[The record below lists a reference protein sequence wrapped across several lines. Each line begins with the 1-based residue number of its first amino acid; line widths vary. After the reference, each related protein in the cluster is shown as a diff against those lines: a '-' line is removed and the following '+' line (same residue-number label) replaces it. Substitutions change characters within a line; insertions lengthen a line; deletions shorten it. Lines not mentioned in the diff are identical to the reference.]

1 MRNRL
6 YWKLLTNNIGLI
18 SRILKAGKP
27 AFSYVSLL
35 HPKVN
40 LNIIV
45 MNKVLIV
52 DASESDRRLM
62 SGLLVKHGYEP
73 IAVETM
79 EAAKDEVAKLP
90 PGAVVVTAMKFA
102 HGTAQ
107 ELINWQK
114 REGYKF
120 PVIAIVDNLN
130 PLEIADVMKGWG
142 AVDII
147 QRPAIDK
154 QLVET
159 VGRYARPEKVVLTL
173 TDDLIPRQ
181 SEAFRGIEKSI
192 RTIAA
197 TNANAI
203 IFGECGTGKEQIAK
217 QIYLHSSR
225 AQKPC
230 TVIEAGGAALVGQH
244 DPTTLRSEIYNRM
257 EGYFQ
262 KADGGTIIIKNVQL
276 LSFDKQSVLLHI
288 LENEH
293 PDVRV
298 ICTAEPELLKMVSE
312 KTFRPNL
319 FYILRQVD
327 ISVPP
332 LREVTEDIE
341 SLSDYFLTL
350 YAHKTERDRKRLDVS
365 ATKALRLH
373 QWPGNV
379 RELKDVVLFAA
390 FHTSDDVITASDLNF
405 SQSEPEPDTSLRLQE
420 PEREK
425 TKIIAALRQ
434 AEGNKSQAARLLG
447 IGRSTLDYKLRQYGI
462 K

>member
-1 MRNRL
+1 
-6 YWKLLTNNIGLI
+6 
-18 SRILKAGKP
+18 
-27 AFSYVSLL
+27 
-35 HPKVN
+35 
-40 LNIIV
+40 
-45 MNKVLIV
+45 MNQVLIV
-52 DASESDRRLM
+52 DASSSDPRIM
-62 SGLLVKHGYEP
+62 AGLLTKAGYDP
-73 IAVETM
+73 ITAQDFD
-79 EAAKDEVAKLP
+79 AAKEAVAKLP
-90 PGAVVVTAMKFA
+90 PGAVVVAAMKFTG
-102 HGTAQ
+102 GTAR
-107 ELINWQK
+107 EFINWQK

-142 AVDII
+142 AVAII

-181 SEAFRGIEKSI
+181 SEAFRRIEKSI

-257 EGYFQ
+257 EGYFK

-298 ICTAEPELLKMVSE
+298 ICTAEPELLKMVSG
-312 KTFRPNL
+312 KRFRPNL

-327 ISVPP
+327 IAVPP
-332 LREVTEDIE
+332 LREVSEDVE

-350 YAHKTERDRKRLDVS
+350 YAHKTEHDRKRLDVS

-373 QWPGNV
+373 LWPGNI
-379 RELKDVVLFAA
+379 RELKDVILFAA

-462 K
+462 KKY

>member
-1 MRNRL
+1 
-6 YWKLLTNNIGLI
+6 
-18 SRILKAGKP
+18 
-27 AFSYVSLL
+27 
-35 HPKVN
+35 
-40 LNIIV
+40 

-62 SGLLVKHGYEP
+62 AGLLVKSGYEP
-73 IAVETM
+73 IAVENM

-90 PGAVVVTAMKFA
+90 PGAVIVAAMKFVR
-102 HGTAQ
+102 GTAQ

-114 REGYKF
+114 REGYTF
-120 PVIAIVDNLN
+120 PVIAVVDNLN

-147 QRPAIDK
+147 QRMAMDK

-159 VGRYARPEKVVLTL
+159 VVRYVSPEKALLILPNV
-173 TDDLIPRQ
+173 LIPRQ
-181 SEAFRGIEKSI
+181 SEAFRRIGLSI

-203 IFGECGTGKEQIAK
+203 IFGECGTGKEQIAR

-244 DPTTLRSEIYNRM
+244 DPTTLRSEIYNRI
-257 EGYFQ
+257 ESCF
-262 KADGGTIIIKNVQL
+262 KKTDGGTIILKNIHL
-276 LSFDKQSVLLHI
+276 LNFDKQTVLLHI

-319 FYILRQVD
+319 FYILRQID
-327 ISVPP
+327 IVVPP
-332 LREVTEDIE
+332 LREVTEDIAT
-341 SLSDYFLTL
+341 LSEYFLAS
-350 YAHKTERDRKRLDVS
+350 YSNSMGANQKRLDAS
-365 ATKALRLH
+365 ALKELKVYPF
-373 QWPGNV
+373 PGNV

-390 FHTSDDVITASDLNF
+390 FHTSADVITASDLNF
-405 SQSEPEPDTSLRLQE
+405 SQSEPAPNSSLNLQD
-420 PEREK
+420 PTMEK
-425 TKIIAALRQ
+425 AKINAALKQ
-434 AEGNKSQAARLLG
+434 AQGNKTMAAKLLN
-447 IGRSTLDYKLRQYGI
+447 IDRTTLYIKMRQYGL

>member
-1 MRNRL
+1 MNR
-6 YWKLLTNNIGLI
+6 
-18 SRILKAGKP
+18 
-27 AFSYVSLL
+27 
-35 HPKVN
+35 
-40 LNIIV
+40 
-45 MNKVLIV
+45 VLIV

-62 SGLLVKHGYEP
+62 SGLLTRAGYEP
-73 IAVETM
+73 IDVGSM
-79 EAAKDEVAKLP
+79 EAAKEEVAKLP

-107 ELINWQK
+107 ELVNWQK

-120 PVIAIVDNLN
+120 PVIAIVDNMNAVDL
-130 PLEIADVMKGWG
+130 LSVMRDGG
-142 AVDII
+142 AVDVI
-147 QRPAIDK
+147 QRPAIGK

-159 VGRYARPEKVVLTL
+159 VGKYARPEKVVLTL

-181 SEAFRGIEKSI
+181 SESFRRIEKSI
-192 RTIAA
+192 MTIAA

-257 EGYFQ
+257 EGYFK

-312 KTFRPNL
+312 KTFRSNL

-327 ISVPP
+327 ITVPP

-341 SLSDYFLTL
+341 PLSDYFLTL
-350 YAHKTERDRKRLDVS
+350 YAYKTEQNRKRLDVS
-365 ATKALRLH
+365 AAKALKLH

-379 RELKDVVLFAA
+379 RELKDVILFAA

-405 SQSEPEPDTSLRLQE
+405 SQSEPESETSLRLQE

-425 TKIIAALRQ
+425 AKIIAALQQ

-447 IGRSTLDYKLRQYGI
+447 IGRSTLDYKIRQYGI
-462 K
+462 KK

>member
-1 MRNRL
+1 
-6 YWKLLTNNIGLI
+6 
-18 SRILKAGKP
+18 
-27 AFSYVSLL
+27 
-35 HPKVN
+35 
-40 LNIIV
+40 
-45 MNKVLIV
+45 MNKVIIV
-52 DASESDRRLM
+52 DASESDRKLM
-62 SGLLVKHGYEP
+62 SGLLTRAGYEP
-73 IAVETM
+73 IDIGSM

-107 ELINWQK
+107 ELVNWQK
-114 REGYKF
+114 REVYKF

-147 QRPAIDK
+147 QRPALDK

-173 TDDLIPRQ
+173 IIPRQ
-181 SEAFRGIEKSI
+181 SEAFRHIEKSI

-257 EGYFQ
+257 EGYFK
-262 KADGGTIIIKNVQL
+262 KADGRTIIIKNVQL

-332 LREVTEDIE
+332 LREVSEDIE

-350 YAHKTERDRKRLDVS
+350 YAHKTEQDKKRNS
-365 ATKALRLH
+365 
-373 QWPGNV
+373 G
-379 RELKDVVLFAA
+379 VVPWQGL
-390 FHTSDDVITASDLNF
+390 
-405 SQSEPEPDTSLRLQE
+405 
-420 PEREK
+420 
-425 TKIIAALRQ
+425 TKIS
-434 AEGNKSQAARLLG
+434 G
-447 IGRSTLDYKLRQYGI
+447 
-462 K
+462 

>member
-1 MRNRL
+1 MNR
-6 YWKLLTNNIGLI
+6 
-18 SRILKAGKP
+18 
-27 AFSYVSLL
+27 
-35 HPKVN
+35 
-40 LNIIV
+40 
-45 MNKVLIV
+45 VLIV

-62 SGLLVKHGYEP
+62 SGLLTRAGYEP
-73 IAVETM
+73 IDVGSM
-79 EAAKDEVAKLP
+79 EAAKEEVAKLP

-107 ELINWQK
+107 ELVNWQK

-120 PVIAIVDNLN
+120 PVIAIVDNMNAVDL
-130 PLEIADVMKGWG
+130 LSVMRDGG
-142 AVDII
+142 AVDVI
-147 QRPAIDK
+147 QRPAIGK

-159 VGRYARPEKVVLTL
+159 VGKYARPEKVVLTL

-181 SEAFRGIEKSI
+181 SESFRRIEKSI
-192 RTIAA
+192 MTIAA

-257 EGYFQ
+257 EGYFK

-312 KTFRPNL
+312 KTFRSNL

-327 ISVPP
+327 ITVPP

-341 SLSDYFLTL
+341 PLSDYFLTL
-350 YAHKTERDRKRLDVS
+350 YAYKTEQNRKRLDVS
-365 ATKALRLH
+365 AAKALKLH

-379 RELKDVVLFAA
+379 RELKDVILFAA

-405 SQSEPEPDTSLRLQE
+405 SQSEPESETSLRLQE

-425 TKIIAALRQ
+425 AKIIAALQQ

-447 IGRSTLDYKLRQYGI
+447 IGRSTLDYKFRQYGI
-462 K
+462 KK

>member
-1 MRNRL
+1 
-6 YWKLLTNNIGLI
+6 
-18 SRILKAGKP
+18 
-27 AFSYVSLL
+27 
-35 HPKVN
+35 
-40 LNIIV
+40 

-52 DASESDRRLM
+52 DASDSDRRLM

-73 IAVETM
+73 VTVESM

-114 REGYKF
+114 CEGYKF
-120 PVIAIVDNLN
+120 PVIAIVDNMNAVDL
-130 PLEIADVMKGWG
+130 LSVMRDGG
-142 AVDII
+142 AVDVI

-159 VGRYARPEKVVLTL
+159 VGRYARSEKVVLTL
-173 TDDLIPRQ
+173 ADDLITRQ
-181 SEAFRGIEKSI
+181 SEAFRRIEKAI

-257 EGYFQ
+257 EGYFK

-350 YAHKTERDRKRLDVS
+350 YSHKTEQDKKRLDVS
-365 ATKALRLH
+365 ATKALKLH

-379 RELKDVVLFAA
+379 RELKDVILFAA
-390 FHTSDDVITASDLNF
+390 FHTSEDVITASDLNF

-425 TKIIAALRQ
+425 AKIIAALRQ